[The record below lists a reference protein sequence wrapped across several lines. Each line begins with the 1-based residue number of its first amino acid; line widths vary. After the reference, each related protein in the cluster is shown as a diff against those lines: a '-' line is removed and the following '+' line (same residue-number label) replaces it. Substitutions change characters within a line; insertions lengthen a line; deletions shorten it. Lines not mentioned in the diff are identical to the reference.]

1 MSLRFSHPVLLS
13 ALLFSVAAV
22 AGDPVAGQEK
32 ASTCVACHGIDGN
45 SVDSANPKIA
55 GQNARY
61 IERHVKLIKSGERE
75 ALTMTG
81 FAQALSDEDI
91 ADIAAFYSTQKVR
104 AGNAEGESLA
114 LKGQALYRG
123 GNSQGLPS
131 CMGCHGP
138 SGKGNPGAAYP
149 AIGGQH
155 SSYTKT
161 QLERFRAGQIWGKAD
176 APGTAI
182 MSQVAKKLS
191 DEDIAALSAYLQG
204 LHAAE

>member
-1 MSLRFSHPVLLS
+1 MSLRFSLPVLLS
-13 ALLFSVAAV
+13 ALLFSVPAF
-22 AGDPVAGQEK
+22 AGDATAGQEK
-32 ASTCVACHGIDGN
+32 ASTCVACHGLDGN
-45 SVDSANPKIA
+45 STDPANPKIA

-61 IERHVKLIKSGERE
+61 IERHVKLIKSGTRE
-75 ALTMTG
+75 AATMLE
-81 FAQALSDEDI
+81 FAQPLSDQDI
-91 ADIAAFYSTQKVR
+91 ADIAAYYATQKVR
-104 AGNAEGESLA
+104 AGNAEDEALA

-138 SGKGNPGAAYP
+138 SGKGNPGSAYP

-161 QLERFRAGQIWGKAD
+161 QLERFRAGQIWGEAD

-182 MSQVAKKLS
+182 MSQVAKKLT
-191 DEDIAALSAYLQG
+191 DEEIAALSAYLQG